1 MLGVK
6 ISSIL
11 FIFLGEM
18 TDLLIFYFDKFGDKI
33 VCGNDLKLYLP
44 NLDSTEI
51 TRFFDE
57 TSKLIKF
64 ENNEKRPNTVMI
76 SCLKI

>member
-1 MLGVK
+1 MQ
-6 ISSIL
+6 
-11 FIFLGEM
+11 FIILGEM

-33 VCGNDLKLYLP
+33 ACGNDLKLYLP

-64 ENNEKRPNTVMI
+64 ENNDKRPNTVII
-76 SCLKI
+76 SCLEVHVIVF